1 MALQSVHPTSETT
14 PPTTLPRSNPTT
26 ASSPPDPEKTGLGAG
41 LYNFGGPWIEQEKNV
56 HRPIESNNDKNNNN
70 KMKSSSNSIEDN
82 YNRKLNK
89 ILKNPNFTVA
99 TTAELIREL
108 NRKRKLA
115 EDLQKQRNTIPPAN
129 SVFLSTGGGNNPS
142 TRDNNSHPYQSNPTA
157 EGKVYLSKKDNRGM
171 REDSDFTTDSGD
183 ETETESEES
192 QQQQQQKQQP
202 QPQPKTQ
209 PQPQPQKQ
217 LDDPPSTNKTDK
229 TDKTVKAGDSWMKSI
244 QEIKKICQSHKLICP
259 YKKLLQAHR
268 ILNTLIS
275 TKTGR
280 TASPFRLMKGN
291 SLIYTEKKRTTI
303 QFDLIKLLASLCF
316 RADTLFKFLNAYQP
330 PVHPYTQPERFFI
343 KTLVQMSSY
352 PIHTIPSRKVRQVC
366 QE

>member
-1 MALQSVHPTSETT
+1 MQLALQSVHPTSETT
-14 PPTTLPRSNPTT
+14 PSTLPRSNPTT
-26 ASSPPDPEKTGLGAG
+26 ASSPPDPERTGLGAG

-70 KMKSSSNSIEDN
+70 KMKSSTNSIEDN

-89 ILKNPNFTVA
+89 VLGNPNFTVA
-99 TTAELIREL
+99 TRAELIREL

-115 EDLQKQRNTIPPAN
+115 EELQRQRNTIPPAN
-129 SVFLSTGGGNNPS
+129 SVFLSTGGGGGGDNENNN
-142 TRDNNSHPYQSNPTA
+142 DNNNSHPYQPTPTV
-157 EGKVYLSKKDNRGM
+157 EGKVVLSKRDNRGM
-171 REDSDFTTDSGD
+171 REDSDLTTDS
-183 ETETESEES
+183 ETETEFEES
-192 QQQQQQKQQP
+192 QQQQKQQKP
-202 QPQPKTQ
+202 Q

-217 LDDPPSTNKTDK
+217 QDDHTPSTNKTL
-229 TDKTVKAGDSWMKSI
+229 KAGDSWIKSI

-268 ILNTLIS
+268 ILGTLIS

-280 TASPFRLMKGN
+280 TASPFRLMKKN
-291 SLIYTEKKRTTI
+291 TLIYTEKKRTMI
-303 QFDLIKLLASLCF
+303 QFDLIKLLATLCF
-316 RADTLFKFLNAYQP
+316 RTDTLFKFLNAYQP

-352 PIHTIPSRKVRQVC
+352 PIHTIPSQKVRQVC